1 MTMFRQYAVRSGLGL
16 AALAV
21 AIAFVSACQHDAT
34 RSTQNTSP
42 RSTVTQ
48 TVAVPVE
55 GMICQICAGRVK
67 STLKAV
73 HGVDDVEI
81 SLEKRNAVIRYDA
94 STVKPDQ
101 LARAINELG
110 YKTGPPTPASQ

>member
-1 MTMFRQYAVRSGLGL
+1 MFRQYAVRSVLGF
-16 AALAV
+16 AALA
-21 AIAFVSACQHDAT
+21 AGIAFVTACQQDGT
-34 RSTQNTSP
+34 RSTQNTSA
-42 RSTVTQ
+42 RSATTQ

-67 STLKAV
+67 SALKAV

-81 SLEKRNAVIRYDA
+81 SLEKRNAVIRYHA
-94 STVKPDQ
+94 GTVSREQ

-110 YKTGPPTPASQ
+110 YKTGTATPASQ

>member
-1 MTMFRQYAVRSGLGL
+1 MTIFRQYALRSALRL
-16 AALAV
+16 APLAV
-21 AIAFVSACQHDAT
+21 GIAFVTGCQQDGT
-34 RSTQNTSP
+34 RSTENTGV
-42 RSTVTQ
+42 RSAATQ

-94 STVKPDQ
+94 SSVSPEQ

-110 YKTGPPTPASQ
+110 YKTGAPTPASQ